1 MLLKLSSDGARKN
14 VKRHSLVNIIAGAAV
29 LIAAVYVVYTVISNS
44 ISIKNKTAE
53 YEELLKQTEIVNER
67 NAQINGYLSEDG
79 NLDEY
84 IENIARDKF
93 DYANPDERIFYVV
106 PGK

>member
-1 MLLKLSSDGARKN
+1 MLLRLSSDVARKN

-29 LIAAVYVVYTVISNS
+29 LIAAVFVVYTIISNS
-44 ISIKNKTAE
+44 ISINEQKAK
-53 YEELLKQTEIVNER
+53 YEELVKETEEINEQ
-67 NAQINGYLSEDG
+67 NAQINGYLNEDG

-93 DYANPDERIFYVV
+93 DYANPNEWIYHVV

>member
-1 MLLKLSSDGARKN
+1 MLLRLSSNVARKN

-29 LIAAVYVVYTVISNS
+29 LIAAVFVVFTVISNS
-44 ISIKNKTAE
+44 ITIKEQTAK
-53 YEELLKQTEIVNER
+53 YEELAKQTKDIKEQ
-67 NAQINGYLSEDG
+67 NAQINGYLNENG

-93 DYANPDERIFYVV
+93 DYANPDEKIYYVV